1 MTSTQL
7 RKQDNKE
14 NQDYINII
22 EKIITSGD
30 IKNLTPAQRVK
41 YYEDLCK
48 SLGLNPLTRPFEYII
63 LGNKLTL
70 YARKDATEQLR
81 KIRNVSITKIEKETF
96 DGVFAVTVHVK
107 DGDGRTDVS
116 TGVVSIANLS
126 GDALANAFM
135 KAETKAKR
143 RATLSIVG
151 LGLLDETE
159 TETIPGAKLVDG
171 EVIEGQAEVIN
182 HKPELKIIEN
192 KIDEQL
198 EQYLKQLELIKDIDD
213 LKTVF
218 CNAAKVYKNN
228 DNAMERLINLKDI
241 RKSELMQE

>member
-7 RKQDNKE
+7 RKQD

-30 IKNLTPAQRVK
+30 IKDLKPAERVK

-48 SLGLNPLTRPFEYII
+48 SLNLNPLTRPFEYII
-63 LGNKLTL
+63 LNGKLTL
-70 YARKDATEQLR
+70 YARKDATDQLR
-81 KIRNVSITKIEKETF
+81 SIRGVSITKLEKEAV
-96 DGVFAVTVHVK
+96 DGVFTVTAYVK
-107 DGDGRTDVS
+107 DAEGRTDVS
-116 TGVVSIANLS
+116 TGAVNIANLK

-159 TETIPGAKLVDG
+159 TETIPGAKLVNG
-171 EVIEGQAEVIN
+171 EVVEEQAEVIN
-182 HKPELKIIEN
+182 HKSELKIIEN
-192 KIDEQL
+192 KTDEQL
-198 EQYLKQLELIKDIDD
+198 EQYLKQLELTRDIND
-213 LKTVF
+213 LKVAF
-218 CNAAKVYKNN
+218 CNAAKVYKDN